1 MVLLL
6 NWIVWG
12 TGVQHFNQPDWLRK
26 VQWVECV
33 CVCVRAWLRF
43 NASQQGEIPTHTH
56 TDTTYTPSREIIM
69 FAIWVNFILMKNTWN
84 VGVTAPVNYTCNI
97 RATSE
102 IAYNVSACL
111 CISLSL
117 SLRPLR
123 LEYIIKLLSSL
134 IFCNDRCVIWRE
146 VQFNCLQCLQCCT
159 AWVLLA
165 LSSSW
170 RSMHCTQFNLN
181 ESKWFES
188 SIRMIFKWSFNF
200 GSNTIICTVFHEGL
214 RSILNV

>member
-1 MVLLL
+1 MGD
-6 NWIVWG
+6 WSATFQSVWLIAES
-12 TGVQHFNQPDWLRK
+12 TVS
-26 VQWVECV
+26 WVCMCV
-33 CVCVRAWLRF
+33 CAFRC
-43 NASQQGEIPTHTH
+43 ASMHRSRQKYPHTHRHKTHTP
-56 TDTTYTPSREIIM
+56 YREMIM

-102 IAYNVSACL
+102 IANNVSACL

-117 SLRPLR
+117 SLSLRPLR
-123 LEYIIKLLSSL
+123 LGNIIKLLSSL

-159 AWVLLA
+159 ACVLLA
-165 LSSSW
+165 LRSSW

-188 SIRMIFKWSFNF
+188 SLRTIFKWSFNF
-200 GSNTIICTVFHEGL
+200 ACSAIICTAFRVPLKKLWGVH
-214 RSILNV
+214 